1 MAPTRFPATLWH
13 DTPTVWLRDHE
24 GAEVTDRSRKWMDR
38 SLSRRQL
45 LRGAGRGGMGV
56 AAAAF
61 FAACAGKQTP
71 VAGPS
76 TLPPLAH
83 QLTVAQWPL
92 YIDRAK
98 GGHRPT
104 LEAFQSKYDI
114 DVKYREIINDNQE
127 FFAKLVPLFQA
138 NQPTGWDLI
147 TLSDWVVTRM
157 NRGEWVEE
165 LHHDQLPN
173 VEANLLPAFKDPI
186 YDPGNAHSVPWQG
199 GITGIAYNPKLTGFE
214 LKRFADLWD
223 ERLAGHVGMLTEMVD
238 TMTLTLLMLGVD
250 PQKATIDDANRAQQK
265 LIEQRDSGVV
275 RKYYGQDYTDAM
287 VAGDTWATMAWSG
300 DVFY

>member
-1 MAPTRFPATLWH
+1 
-13 DTPTVWLRDHE
+13 
-24 GAEVTDRSRKWMDR
+24 MDR
-38 SLSRRQL
+38 SFSRRQL

-76 TLPPLAH
+76 TLPPLGH
-83 QLTVAQWPL
+83 QVTVAQWPL

-114 DVKYREIINDNQE
+114 DVKYREITNDNQE

-157 NRGEWVEE
+157 NRGGWVEE

>member
-1 MAPTRFPATLWH
+1 M
-13 DTPTVWLRDHE
+13 
-24 GAEVTDRSRKWMDR
+24 GA
-38 SLSRRQL
+38 
-45 LRGAGRGGMGV
+45 

-61 FAACAGKQTP
+61 LAACAGKQTP
-71 VAGPS
+71 VAAPN

-114 DVKYREIINDNQE
+114 DVTYREIINDNQD

-157 NRGEWVEE
+157 NRGGWVEE
-165 LHHDQLPN
+165 LHHDRLPN

-223 ERLAGHVGMLTEMVD
+223 HGLAGHVGMLTEMVD

-250 PQKATIDDANRAQQK
+250 PQKATINDAARARADAWDASINTLPEHQTIFAPAAYWARGGGNMRVSQ
-265 LIEQRDSGVV
+265 IARRCGFDSCSGCHPVSVERRPRAAPNESGCQPV
-275 RKYYGQDYTDAM
+275 RARRSPRPEGR
-287 VAGDTWATMAWSG
+287 V
-300 DVFY
+300 

>member
-1 MAPTRFPATLWH
+1 MT
-13 DTPTVWLRDHE
+13 
-24 GAEVTDRSRKWMDR
+24 
-38 SLSRRQL
+38 
-45 LRGAGRGGMGV
+45 
-56 AAAAF
+56 AAAF
-61 FAACAGKQTP
+61 LAACASAETP
-71 VAGPS
+71 AAAPS

-114 DVKYREIINDNQE
+114 DVTYREIINDNQE

-138 NQPTGWDLI
+138 DQPTGWDLI

-157 NRGEWVEE
+157 NRGGWLEE
-165 LHHDQLPN
+165 LHHDRLPN

-199 GITGIAYNPKLTGFE
+199 GSPASRTTPSSPA
-214 LKRFADLWD
+214 
-223 ERLAGHVGMLTEMVD
+223 
-238 TMTLTLLMLGVD
+238 
-250 PQKATIDDANRAQQK
+250 
-265 LIEQRDSGVV
+265 S
-275 RKYYGQDYTDAM
+275 
-287 VAGDTWATMAWSG
+287 S
-300 DVFY
+300 